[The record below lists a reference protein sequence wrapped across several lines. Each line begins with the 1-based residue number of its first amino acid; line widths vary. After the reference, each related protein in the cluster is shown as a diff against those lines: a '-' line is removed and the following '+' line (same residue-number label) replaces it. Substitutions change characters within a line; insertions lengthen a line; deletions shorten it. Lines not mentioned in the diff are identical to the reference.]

1 MERTLRSYI
10 VPGLGFF
17 LILQLHLVAV
27 IWYWPDFED
36 NLAQIRG
43 LLPFES
49 MQKTIDDI
57 AARGVGAYVHFQHFV
72 KFSNILG
79 TVAAVLFACSA
90 VAGEA
95 HRGTLEIWLAR
106 PISRRRLL
114 LERYGVGA
122 LALALPVFASTLTI
136 PYLLV
141 SIVDE
146 EMAYGP
152 LMLSA
157 FHQTAL
163 LLTIYGIA
171 FLLSTRSSQPL
182 RIALVLL
189 FLALFQ
195 GVLYLV
201 QGIGEW
207 SYYRLADLQDHWDI
221 AAKNALNW
229 TLVGGLL
236 GFSAVLLLLSER
248 SFSKRLP

>member
-1 MERTLRSYI
+1 
-10 VPGLGFF
+10 
-17 LILQLHLVAV
+17 
-27 IWYWPDFED
+27 
-36 NLAQIRG
+36 
-43 LLPFES
+43 
-49 MQKTIDDI
+49 
-57 AARGVGAYVHFQHFV
+57 
-72 KFSNILG
+72 
-79 TVAAVLFACSA
+79 
-90 VAGEA
+90 

-122 LALALPVFASTLTI
+122 LSLALPVFASTLTI
-136 PYLLV
+136 PYLLGRL
-141 SIVDE
+141 DE

-157 FHQTAL
+157 FHQSAL
-163 LLTIYGIA
+163 LLTIYGLA
-171 FLLSTRSSQPL
+171 FLFSTRSSQPL

-201 QGIGEW
+201 QGIGDW

-221 AAKNALNW
+221 ASKHALNPA
-229 TLVGGLL
+229 LVGGLL
-236 GFSAVLLLLSER
+236 GFSAVLLVLSER